1 MAKYGIWDVS
11 GSFIIPGARKKGTF
25 GPVRIVA
32 PDRFKA
38 SEDLAKLLNEKFKRD
53 LKNGQFFTKHFA
65 AMNLKWDDVGAKM
78 QAAALITAQVSEQ
91 AAE

>member
-1 MAKYGIWDVS
+1 MAGKAYGLWDVS
-11 GSFIIPGARKKGTF
+11 GSFIIPGARKKGTLER
-25 GPVRIVA
+25 VRVTA

-38 SEDLAKLLNEKFKRD
+38 SEDLAAVLNERFKRD
-53 LKNGQFFTKHFA
+53 LKNGQYFTKHFA

-78 QAAALITAQVSEQ
+78 RAAAIPSTEQ

>member
-11 GSFIIPGARKKGTF
+11 GSFIIPGARKKGTLS
-25 GPVRIVA
+25 PIRVVA
-32 PDRFKA
+32 KDRFKA
-38 SEDLAKLLNEKFKRD
+38 SEDLAGILNERFKRD

-65 AMNLKWDDVGAKM
+65 AMNLQWKDLSAKEVV
-78 QAAALITAQVSEQ
+78 QAIQANEQ